1 MIQYVEDGHAVTQKY
16 STFVFR
22 NRTPGQTSEM
32 YEFTVIDQNL
42 TQKSHFWNKFGF
54 GIVFS

>member
-32 YEFTVIDQNL
+32 YEFTLIDQNL
-42 TQKSHFWNKFGF
+42 TQKSH
-54 GIVFS
+54 S